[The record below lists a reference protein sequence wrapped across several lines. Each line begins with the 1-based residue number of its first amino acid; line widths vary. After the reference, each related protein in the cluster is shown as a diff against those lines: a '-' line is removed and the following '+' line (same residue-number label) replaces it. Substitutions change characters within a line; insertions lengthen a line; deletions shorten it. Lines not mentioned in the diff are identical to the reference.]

1 MSIAAI
7 AIGRNEGERLK
18 ACLASLRGQVDP
30 IVYVDS
36 GSTDGSVAAA
46 EAAGAHVVALDMSI
60 PFTAARARNE
70 GLAKLRELAPEGELV
85 QFLDGD
91 CTLDPGW
98 IAAARAALQA
108 DPKLAVVCGRR
119 REKFP
124 EASLWNRM
132 IDAEWDT
139 PVGEAR
145 ACGGDALMRR
155 AALEDVGGYD
165 PAMIAGEEPEM
176 CFRMRRKGW
185 KIARIEAEM
194 TAHDAAMTAFSQWWK
209 RAKRAGHA
217 YAEGAALHGRETGER
232 YNVAEVRR
240 ALLWGLAIPAFIL
253 LAASIVT
260 PWALL
265 LLGLYPA
272 QVARLVA
279 KGFDTTEAAF
289 LTLAK
294 FPETQG
300 VLMYWRSRLTGRTR
314 RLIEYK

>member
-1 MSIAAI
+1 MTVAAI

-18 ACLASLRGQVDP
+18 ACLASLQGQVDP

-46 EAAGAHVVALDMSI
+46 EALGANVVMLDMTI

-70 GLAKLRELAPEGELV
+70 GLARVRDLRPDIELI

-91 CTLDPGW
+91 CALQPGW
-98 IAAARAALQA
+98 VETAKAALTA

-139 PVGEAR
+139 PVGDAL
-145 ACGGDALMRR
+145 ACGGDALMRLE
-155 AALEDVGGYD
+155 ALDAVGGYD
-165 PAMIAGEEPEM
+165 PVMIAGEEPEM
-176 CFRMRRKGW
+176 CFRMRQRGW
-185 KIARIEAEM
+185 KIIRIDAEM
-194 TAHDAAMTAFSQWWK
+194 TAHDAAMSKFSQWWK

-217 YAEGAALHGRETGER
+217 YAEGAALHGSETSER
-232 YNVAEVRR
+232 YNMAEVRR
-240 ALLWGLAIPAFIL
+240 ALLWGLVLPILIL
-253 LAASIVT
+253 LAALILS

-265 LLGLYPA
+265 LLGVYPI
-272 QVARLVA
+272 QVIRLKA
-279 KGFDTTEAAF
+279 KAFETAEAVF

-294 FPETQG
+294 FPETLG
-300 VLMYWRSRLTGRTR
+300 ILSYWRSRLSGNTR
-314 RLIEYK
+314 QLIEYK

>member
-7 AIGRNEGERLK
+7 AIGRNEGERLV
-18 ACLASLRGQVDP
+18 ACLASLKGQVDP
-30 IVYVDS
+30 IIYVDS

-98 IAAARAALQA
+98 IAAATAALEA

-139 PVGEAR
+139 PIGEAR

-155 AALEDVGGYD
+155 AALDEVGGYD

-176 CFRMRRKGW
+176 CFRMRQQGW
-185 KIARIEAEM
+185 KIARIAAEM

-217 YAEGAALHGRETGER
+217 YAEGAALHGRETEER
-232 YNVAEVRR
+232 YNMAEVRR
-240 ALLWGLAIPAFIL
+240 ALFWGLALPVLIL
-253 LAASIVT
+253 FAALIVT

-265 LLGLYPA
+265 LLGIYPA
-272 QVARLVA
+272 QIVRLIA
-279 KGFDTTEAAF
+279 KGFDAAEAIF

-300 VLMYWRSRLTGRTR
+300 ILTYWQSRLTGRTR